1 MIRSFITG
9 AVGLTTAAIVLV
21 GASSAAV
28 ARSEVNPTLQAWLGG
43 GGAARAAGQGVFV
56 ARLRDRTLSWSLA
69 YRRSG
74 SRPATA
80 HLHLSRAG
88 GPIAATLCA
97 PCKTTTRGRV
107 VLGTAAAKAV
117 RAGRAYVDV
126 HVRPG
131 ASIRGRVVSESM
143 PTLEIVSP
151 KAGAMVELPAQITY
165 QVSGLNVDAQR
176 PHLKVSA
183 AGTDARA
190 VDLALDTD
198 GTVTLPDVKDAALV
212 GQRDLVFQLATAD
225 GVPLPNTE
233 AKVVVRRL
241 TIHGRR
247 TGP

>member
-1 MIRSFITG
+1 
-9 AVGLTTAAIVLV
+9 
-21 GASSAAV
+21 
-28 ARSEVNPTLQAWLGG
+28 
-43 GGAARAAGQGVFV
+43 
-56 ARLRDRTLSWSLA
+56 
-69 YRRSG
+69 
-74 SRPATA
+74 
-80 HLHLSRAG
+80 
-88 GPIAATLCA
+88 
-97 PCKTTTRGRV
+97 
-107 VLGTAAAKAV
+107 
-117 RAGRAYVDV
+117 
-126 HVRPG
+126 
-131 ASIRGRVVSESM
+131 M